1 MGQLCTKKSQDV
13 SSPLLPEK
21 EKEKEVSICSYK
33 SNADETLKLQET
45 KFNYLNKINFA
56 DFLYSLANYSNENAT
71 VEFKYDDVNIDF
83 KITSPTFSD
92 DFGVDVFQSFI
103 ENRILKHD
111 NIYNAKIEESLI
123 GIFKDNLIQN
133 VTALNLKLKQS
144 HTDDPNFTGVKKSN
158 IIPYGLLYCVGANT
172 VKIRAI
178 FNLFGDNGIIKKS
191 VAFDEFLLSLFLIA
205 SYCSISARNKLGKY
219 DTFGQISKENL
230 KELLNTAELKDCQNL
245 VTVTNK
251 LIFGEDLSVS
261 LTYEQFKEKFKGQE
275 NAISFLLSPSG
286 VRSLLEKNNV

>member
-1 MGQLCTKKSQDV
+1 MGKLCSKQSQ
-13 SSPLLPEK
+13 SISNPLPS
-21 EKEKEVSICSYK
+21 EKEVSICSYK
-33 SNADETLKLQET
+33 SNADDTLKLQEN

-172 VKIRAI
+172 VKIKAI

-219 DTFGQISKENL
+219 DTFDQISKENL

-251 LIFGEDLSVS
+251 LIFGEDLSLS

>member
-172 VKIRAI
+172 VKIKAI

>member
-1 MGQLCTKKSQDV
+1 MGQLCSKQSQ
-13 SSPLLPEK
+13 SITSPLPS
-21 EKEKEVSICSYK
+21 EKEVSICSYK
-33 SNADETLKLQET
+33 SNADDTLKLQEN
-45 KFNYLNKINFA
+45 KFNYLSKINFA

-172 VKIRAI
+172 VKIKAI